1 MEAQNCC
8 SGCGI
13 AESTQHIFFECPLF
27 SSVRHGIARWFGV
40 NIVFHNEIKNH
51 FLHFVGVMRSGR
63 IHEEKLSVIYMVCW
77 FVNYL
82 EKQECESISR
92 YKFRGRVLV

>member
-1 MEAQNCC
+1 VKREVLVMEAQNCC

-27 SSVRHGIARWFGV
+27 SSVLHGIARWFGV

-51 FLHFVGVMRSGR
+51 FAFCCCD
-63 IHEEKLSVIYMVCW
+63 EEKLSVIYMVCW
-77 FVNYL
+77 YLNYL
-82 EKQECESISR
+82 EKQESKSISR
-92 YKFRGRVLV
+92 